1 MQSEGKAWAVGA
13 NDTGSITNERSI
25 EQEEENIPHS
35 PSKEEA
41 SRFVAGKEE
50 INPAAK
56 KEDNCIVIDDSQ
68 SGKSEWP
75 TSWIPSLNMTQ
86 SDKAILKSSNAWLS
100 DSIINAAQLLLKRRN
115 ALVGGLQNVNFG
127 LTNSFEVETGEF
139 VQIIHTGEG
148 HWHVVS
154 TIGTQ
159 YPDVN
164 VFDSIYCHCPEHSKL
179 QISNLLMTK
188 KNTIRLQY
196 NNVQMQSGQAD
207 CGLFAIAFATALLNG
222 LHPGVYYFDQSLM
235 RSHLLNCFE
244 RGEIETF
251 PTIKERRVKNKIKRI
266 EEFNVYCS
274 CRRPLTRGAHLI
286 QCGACR
292 EWYHTDSCV
301 KIDKTFINTKKKWL
315 CYLCKC

>member
-1 MQSEGKAWAVGA
+1 MIRSFLQSEGKAWEVGA

-41 SRFVAGKEE
+41 SSFVAGKEE

-100 DSIINAAQLLLKRRN
+100 DSIINAAQLLLKRGN

-164 VFDSIYCHCPEHSKL
+164 VFDSMYCHCPEHSKL

-207 CGLFAIAFATALLNG
+207 CGLFAIVLR
-222 LHPGVYYFDQSLM
+222 LHF
-235 RSHLLNCFE
+235 
-244 RGEIETF
+244 
-251 PTIKERRVKNKIKRI
+251 
-266 EEFNVYCS
+266 
-274 CRRPLTRGAHLI
+274 
-286 QCGACR
+286 
-292 EWYHTDSCV
+292 
-301 KIDKTFINTKKKWL
+301 
-315 CYLCKC
+315 